1 MVKRSDALICERLA
15 SVDTEGMDNLLHSA
29 KTVAIVGVS
38 EKADRPSNGV
48 ARYLMESSNYT
59 LFFVN
64 PVLKEL
70 FGQPVFGS
78 LEEVRAVR
86 PVIDI
91 VDVFR
96 KIEDMPGV
104 LEEAIAIGAG
114 AFWMQLGLRD
124 EGLAQKATAAG
135 MHVVQDKCIKIEHQR
150 LKQAGVI

>member
-1 MVKRSDALICERLA
+1 MSTD
-15 SVDTEGMDNLLHSA
+15 DLLKSA
-29 KTVAIVGVS
+29 KTIAIVGVS
-38 EKADRPSNGV
+38 DKADRPSNGV
-48 ARYLMESSNYT
+48 ARYLLENSNYT

-78 LEEVRAVR
+78 LEEVRAVS

-124 EGLAQKATAAG
+124 DLLAAKAIAAG
-135 MHVVQDKCIKIEHQR
+135 MQVVQDKCIKIEHQR
-150 LKQAGVI
+150 LKRAGVI